1 MKDMEPELTIFFNQG
16 VVPEVH
22 LGDHL
27 IHKPLD
33 AKSVLTAR
41 CSGAMVAQ
49 DLWE

>member
-16 VVPEVH
+16 GVPEVH